1 MCLTEGPQY
10 SDAGEARTH
19 DPSVSSQDNLFT
31 NVLTY
36 ITVTIVFERFLKSLF
51 IQIWRLLTVMFL
63 KRWFWLI
70 LCFTM
75 AITREKEEKT
85 EEKEQQTILDDYLG
99 LY

>member
-1 MCLTEGPQY
+1 MCLTQGPQH

-19 DPSVSSQDNLFT
+19 DPSVSSQDNLFI

-36 ITVTIVFERFLKSLF
+36 ITVAIVFERFLKSLF

-63 KRWFWLI
+63 KRWFWQF

-75 AITREKEEKT
+75 TIT
-85 EEKEQQTILDDYLG
+85 
-99 LY
+99 